1 MTVQKTYIKMNIKKR
16 NKVKPTPIGKPMLS
30 LTLLFIILKIFGA
43 IDWSWIW
50 VFSPL
55 WLPVVFGFS
64 VILGVIILVILFDT
78 N

>member
-1 MTVQKTYIKMNIKKR
+1 MNIKKK
-16 NKVKPTPIGKPMLS
+16 NKIRTTPIGKPMLS

-43 IDWSWIW
+43 INWPWIW